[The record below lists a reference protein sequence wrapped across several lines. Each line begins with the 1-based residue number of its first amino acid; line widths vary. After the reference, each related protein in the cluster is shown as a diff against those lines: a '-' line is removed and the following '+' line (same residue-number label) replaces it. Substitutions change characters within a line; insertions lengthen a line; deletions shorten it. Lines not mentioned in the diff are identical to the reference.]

1 LVAGGK
7 AVLEPKGG
15 GVHADGACERSKSA
29 VNS

>member
-7 AVLEPKGG
+7 TVLEPKGG
-15 GVHADGACERSKSA
+15 VRADGACERSKSA